1 MTKRRSVLVTGA
13 TGKQGGEVARQLI
26 GKGHHV
32 RALTRDA
39 SKPAA
44 QALAAL
50 GAELAVGNLDD
61 RASIQ
66 RAVDGVDAVFAVA
79 TPFEEGTQAET
90 QQGINVADTA
100 TAAGVQLLY
109 SSVANADRQ
118 TGIPH
123 FDSKFAV
130 EQHIRSRGDGSATI
144 LAPVYF
150 MENLGFVRAQLREG
164 VYPSALTPDRKLAQI
179 AVSDIAAV
187 AVAVLEDGAAHAGK
201 RYDLGGDELS
211 ANQVIEA
218 LARVT
223 GRRFNHYQ
231 LPTEAVR
238 GAMGDDGVRMN
249 QWFESTGY
257 TFDAAALRRTFPT
270 VPWLSFEAWARGQDW
285 SWLNG

>member
-13 TGKQGGEVARQLI
+13 TGKQGGAVARQLM

-32 RALTRDA
+32 RAFTRDP
-39 SKPAA
+39 SKPGA
-44 QALAAL
+44 QTLAGL
-50 GAELAVGNLDD
+50 GAELAIGNLDD

-66 RAVDGVDAVFAVA
+66 RAIDGVDAVFAVA

-90 QQGINVADTA
+90 QQGINVADA
-100 TAAGVQLLY
+100 AAAAGVQLVY

-130 EQHIRSRGDGSATI
+130 EQHIRSRASSATI

-150 MENLGFVRAQLREG
+150 MQNLGFLRPQLRDG
-164 VYPSALTPDRKLAQI
+164 VYASALTPDRKLGQI

-201 RYDLGGDELS
+201 RYDLGADELS
-211 ANQVIEA
+211 GNQTIEI
-218 LARVT
+218 LTRLT
-223 GRRFNHYQ
+223 GKPLKYFQ

-238 GAMGDDGVRMN
+238 GAMGDDGFRMY
-249 QWFESTGY
+249 QWFEATGY
-257 TFDAAALRRTFPT
+257 TFDPAALRRTFPT
-270 VPWLSFEAWARGQDW
+270 VPWLSFEAWALTQDW
-285 SWLNG
+285 AWLNG